1 MNEEETEELLKFL
14 RTDYGRGYLA
24 GLVNGI
30 SIILKILKRQSKYPA
45 FIKLFWQLIYGFL
58 KFRDTIDGSSNILEI
73 NFACKEF

>member
-30 SIILKILKRQSKYPA
+30 SIILKIFKKA
-45 FIKLFWQLIYGFL
+45 
-58 KFRDTIDGSSNILEI
+58 E
-73 NFACKEF
+73 

>member
-30 SIILKILKRQSKYPA
+30 SIILKILKNA
-45 FIKLFWQLIYGFL
+45 
-58 KFRDTIDGSSNILEI
+58 E
-73 NFACKEF
+73 